1 MKKLLLYLL
10 KSWYGLECVKASY
23 DVQSLTGNHPDPDKE
38 EK

>member
-10 KSWYGLECVKASY
+10 KSWYGLECNQTKP
-23 DVQSLTGNHPDPDKE
+23 QNLTGNHPDPDKE